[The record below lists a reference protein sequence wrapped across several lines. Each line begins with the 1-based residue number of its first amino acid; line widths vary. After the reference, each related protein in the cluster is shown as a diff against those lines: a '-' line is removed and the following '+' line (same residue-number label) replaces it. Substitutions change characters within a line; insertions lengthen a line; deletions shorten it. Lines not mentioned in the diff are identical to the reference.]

1 MADLS
6 GKSTVLEAKIKKLIT
21 LHTALKADSVVFQ
34 ADNQKLTETIH
45 KQQEQ
50 IRQLKEENDALKVAR
65 SLNSDSEETD
75 LPEVKAKV
83 NEMIRDIDKCLA
95 LLSK

>member
-1 MADLS
+1 MADIS

-21 LHTALKADSVVFQ
+21 LHTALKTDSFVFK

-50 IRQLKEENDALKVAR
+50 IRQLKEENNALKVAR
-65 SLNSDSEETD
+65 SLNSDSTEAD

-95 LLSK
+95 LLNK